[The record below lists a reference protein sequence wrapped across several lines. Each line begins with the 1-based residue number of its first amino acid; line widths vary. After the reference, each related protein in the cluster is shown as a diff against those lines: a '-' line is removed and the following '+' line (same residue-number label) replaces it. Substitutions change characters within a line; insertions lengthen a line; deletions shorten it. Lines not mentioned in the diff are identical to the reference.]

1 MSAKNVLEPLA
12 WLFQMISGLALAVLV
27 AIHFYVTH
35 LTSHEALSYKA
46 VIARLSNIDY
56 RIMYGL
62 LLFFVSFH
70 AFNGLR
76 AIILDTNFGARN
88 KGAVN
93 AICFI
98 LFLVAFFYGLFLLAM
113 IA

>member
-1 MSAKNVLEPLA
+1 MSAKNVLEPIA

-27 AIHFYVTH
+27 TIHFYVTH
-35 LTSHEALSYKA
+35 LVSHEALKYNE
-46 VIARLSNIDY
+46 VITRLSNVNYKIL
-56 RIMYGL
+56 YGL
-62 LLFFVSFH
+62 LLFFVAFH

-93 AICFI
+93 TICFL
-98 LFLVAFFYGLFLLAM
+98 LFLAAFFYGLFLLSVVA
-113 IA
+113 